1 MEEENRKDQI
11 KASFPDIEN
20 RIRDFQLTMNNLCKE
35 IVTQLKG
42 SLKDRDWI
50 DIYTL
55 LCI

>member
-35 IVTQLKG
+35 IVKQLKG

>member
-1 MEEENRKDQI
+1 MEEENR